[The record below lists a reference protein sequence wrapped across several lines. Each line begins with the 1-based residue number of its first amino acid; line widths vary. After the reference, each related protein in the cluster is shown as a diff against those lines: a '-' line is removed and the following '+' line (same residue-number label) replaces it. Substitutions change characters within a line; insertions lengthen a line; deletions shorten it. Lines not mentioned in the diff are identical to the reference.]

1 MQTET
6 LRPNHFA
13 NLFGG
18 VDAAEAIRKAEGWN
32 LKSRVCHPLDN
43 PMRGRRNANS
53 DLANFDAS
61 IDADETGEEF
71 GEEL

>member
-18 VDAAEAIRKAEGWN
+18 VDAAEAIRKAQGWN
-32 LKSRVCHPLDN
+32 LQSRVCHPLDS
-43 PMRGRRNANS
+43 PMRGRRNMS
-53 DLANFDAS
+53 LDLARFDAS
-61 IDADETGEEF
+61 IDADDTGDEF
-71 GEEL
+71 AEEL